1 MKKNKGWAFVN
12 DLDILGNVL
21 WEENEEGVESNEATE
36 DFDMFGWKD
45 EPVEETKVEWEKTPE
60 TTEETPAEAPAEA
73 VEESKEEPKAEEGED
88 LDKWLDELLKSS
100 NVVDDKVDEI
110 KDAAEQAGDDNLV
123 WLIDELQTALAEKNL
138 TIEELQKQV
147 EVSNN
152 RYLSKFG
159 NEEELSIYKWEIE
172 KLQDNPRL
180 MALVKYYKTDN
191 EKVKPKLIQIL
202 SDMIYDMTWQ
212 DVSELLDE
220 KDKASM
226 SVLNTPTWDIPPI
239 QEPTPAKEETLDYD
253 NSINNILWI

>member
-12 DLDILGNVL
+12 DLDILGDMF
-21 WEENEEGVESNEATE
+21 WEENKEGEVLDETE
-36 DFDMFGWKD
+36 DFDMFGWED
-45 EPVEETKVEWEKTPE
+45 EVVEEVKVEWEETPE
-60 TTEETPAEAPAEA
+60 VTEEIPAEAPAE
-73 VEESKEEPKAEEGED
+73 VGDETKEEPKAEEGED

-110 KDAAEQAGDDNLV
+110 KDAAEVSGDDNLIGLV
-123 WLIDELQTALAEKNL
+123 DELQTALAEKNL

-180 MALVKYYKTDN
+180 MALVKYHKTDN

-202 SDMIYDMTWQ
+202 SDMIYDLTWQ
-212 DVSELLDE
+212 DISELMDD
-220 KDKASM
+220 KDRASM
-226 SVLNTPTWDIPPI
+226 SVLNTPTWDTPPI
-239 QEPTPAKEETLDYD
+239 QEPKPIKEEPMDYD
-253 NSINNILWI
+253 DSVNNILWL